1 MLANKLVQRFSTRSL
16 ISSARVFNRHFSK
29 TANSALLKDEYGRMD
44 ASGEDHIIPNFE
56 TEEGFVFPELRVRYK
71 TWGKLNEKRDNCLL
85 VCHAL
90 TGNADVE
97 SWWGGM
103 LGPGLPFDSSKYF
116 IVCSNILGS
125 CYGSTGPQDIDP
137 RTGNPFL
144 GTFPTVSVR
153 DNVKAQISLLQDHL
167 GVESVFCG
175 IGGSLG
181 GMQILEHCIMGG
193 DYLKSGIAMV
203 TGGYQHAWN
212 IAISESQRQAI
223 YADPNWNDGLYQTH
237 PDRGLA
243 VARQMAMITYRTHTA
258 YATKFGRTRGS
269 GRFEVENYLHAQGRK
284 IKERGFNAGTYIA
297 ITKTMDTHDVGRG
310 RGDYH
315 EVLKSIKQPMLLV
328 GVDSDN
334 LHPPSEQVELAD
346 AIPDSQL
353 MIIHSSEGH
362 DGFLLEQKTIGR
374 SIMGFLSF
382 QDSDFGKHMSG
393 GNQSL
398 FS

>member
-1 MLANKLVQRFSTRSL
+1 MLAKRFIQYNVVRQAQHLRRYFSTG
-16 ISSARVFNRHFSK
+16 
-29 TANSALLKDEYGRMD
+29 SALLQDEYGKMD
-44 ASGEDHIIPNFE
+44 ASGNDYFIPNFK
-56 TEEGFVFPELRVRYK
+56 TESGYEFPELRVKYK
-71 TWGKLNEKRDNCLL
+71 TWGKLNEAKDNCVL

-103 LGPGLPFDSSKYF
+103 LGPGLPFDSDKYF

-125 CYGSTGPQDIDP
+125 CYGSSGPEDMSP
-137 RTGNPFL
+137 ESGLPYR
-144 GTFPTVSVR
+144 GTFPVCSVR
-153 DNVKAQISLLQDHL
+153 DNVQAQIHLLQDHL
-167 GVESVFCG
+167 GVKSVYCG

-193 DYLKSGIAMV
+193 DFVKSGIAMV

-223 YADPNWNDGLYQTH
+223 YADPDWNDGNYVTH

-243 VARQMAMITYRTHTA
+243 VARQMAMITYRTHSA
-258 YATKFGRTRGS
+258 YANKFGRTMRD

-284 IKERGFNAGTYIA
+284 IKERGFNAGTYVA

-310 RGDYH
+310 RGDYF
-315 EVLKSIKQPMLLV
+315 EILKSIKQPMLLV
-328 GVDSDN
+328 GIDSDN

-346 AIPDSQL
+346 HIPDSQL

-362 DGFLLEQKTIGR
+362 DGFLLEQKVIGR
-374 SIMGFLSF
+374 SIVGFLSLQGTSF
-382 QDSDFGKHMSG
+382 GSDMGAKG
-393 GNQSL
+393 GASKGGMTR
-398 FS
+398 